1 MNPQLFLLFCCWL
14 DDLLISPLPYI
25 FVHTTVF
32 FYSLDW
38 SYNECIKEGRSVDR
52 FEEFRDGKRRML
64 AQLKIPAVEARHDLL
79 IANWDVP
86 VNTMLQASLTTK
98 IERDKRMKTALKF
111 QRRQMRKIELLNML
125 LMIVCTPFNFLC
137 GKKKRKCEPEQ
148 CQQLWYKL

>member
-1 MNPQLFLLFCCWL
+1 
-14 DDLLISPLPYI
+14 
-25 FVHTTVF
+25 
-32 FYSLDW
+32 
-38 SYNECIKEGRSVDR
+38 
-52 FEEFRDGKRRML
+52 ML

-86 VNTMLQASLTTK
+86 VNTILQASLTTK

-137 GKKKRKCEPEQ
+137 GKKKRKCEPKQ